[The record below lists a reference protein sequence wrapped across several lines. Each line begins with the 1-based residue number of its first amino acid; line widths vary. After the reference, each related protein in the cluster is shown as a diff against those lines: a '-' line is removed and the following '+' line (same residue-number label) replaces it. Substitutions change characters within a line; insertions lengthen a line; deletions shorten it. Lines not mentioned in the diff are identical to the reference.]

1 MLFNINSTKH
11 YPSLGT
17 NGTLSLADGSTV
29 AVALNS
35 KYAPKVGDTFTLWDV
50 TTLNASADGV
60 TLQLPALP
68 NGFAWDTSELFQQ
81 KSLLKV
87 VAATGINQLT
97 ADTVFHCEIFKT
109 NGARV
114 GVLTTTK
121 ARLNEDIRGLHVEP
135 GLYLVKV
142 GATTMKVLVK

>member
-1 MLFNINSTKH
+1 
-11 YPSLGT
+11 
-17 NGTLSLADGSTV
+17 
-29 AVALNS
+29 
-35 KYAPKVGDTFTLWDV
+35 
-50 TTLNASADGV
+50 
-60 TLQLPALP
+60 
-68 NGFAWDTSELFQQ
+68 
-81 KSLLKV
+81 

>member
-1 MLFNINSTKH
+1 MLFNIYSTKF
-11 YPSLGT
+11 YPSLAT

-68 NGFAWDTSELFQQ
+68 NGLAWDASELFQQ
-81 KSLLKV
+81 KGLLKV
-87 VAATGINQLT
+87 VSATGINQLT
-97 ADTVFHCEIFKT
+97 ADAVFHCEVFKT
-109 NGARV
+109 NGAQ
-114 GVLTTTK
+114 
-121 ARLNEDIRGLHVEP
+121 
-135 GLYLVKV
+135 
-142 GATTMKVLVK
+142 

>member
-1 MLFNINSTKH
+1 M
-11 YPSLGT
+11 
-17 NGTLSLADGSTV
+17 
-29 AVALNS
+29 
-35 KYAPKVGDTFTLWDV
+35 LWDV

-81 KSLLKV
+81 KGLLKV

-97 ADTVFHCEIFKT
+97 ADTVFHCEVFKT